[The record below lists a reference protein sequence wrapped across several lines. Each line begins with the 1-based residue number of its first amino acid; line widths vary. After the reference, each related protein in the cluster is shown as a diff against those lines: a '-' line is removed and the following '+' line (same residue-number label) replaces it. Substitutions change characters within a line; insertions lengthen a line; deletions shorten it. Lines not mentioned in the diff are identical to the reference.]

1 MVKALLR
8 RLLDERQRYRLGRWQ
23 NLRAPGNQSP
33 TVVARTI
40 TNWHQEPYAPIVN
53 TRRPW
58 LASHRYTKYVYEWPG
73 PAGVHHMGA
82 FPASLHDAPYG
93 LFDNVLIRM
102 RMGRVHECSNLRHGS
117 MLA

>member
-8 RLLDERQRYRLGRWQ
+8 RLLDERQWYLLYRWQ

-40 TNWHQEPYAPIVN
+40 TNGHQEPYAPMVN

-58 LASHRYTKYVYEWPG
+58 PASHRYTQYVYECPG
-73 PAGVHHMGA
+73 PAGVHHKGA

-102 RMGRVHECSNLRHGS
+102 RMDRVHECSNPSHGN